1 MSRRTRGTKSPPF
14 VQLPIW
20 VLQSPAWKHLTPNA
34 RCIYVAVKERYNGK
48 NNGEISFSAR
58 EAGEA
63 LNLSHHTGNRA
74 LAELIEHGF
83 LEVTEESNFNRKAK
97 LARCYM
103 LTELPDDRPGMSR
116 IALKTFMRWQPK
128 IQNTVSPMSGTV
140 SPMRLRELKVA

>member
-1 MSRRTRGTKSPPF
+1 MSRRMRAKSPPF

-20 VLQSPAWKHLTPNA
+20 VLHSPAWVHLTPNA
-34 RCIYVAVKERYNGK
+34 RCIYVALKERYNGR
-48 NNGEISFSAR
+48 NNGEIAFSAR

-83 LEVTEESNFNRKAK
+83 LEVTEESNFNRKVK
-97 LARCYM
+97 LARCYL
-103 LTELPDDRPGMSR
+103 LTELPDDRPGRSR
-116 IALKTFMRWQPK
+116 IASKAFMRWTPK